1 MKSTVIQVRPILAA
15 LRRHKMATLLI
26 VLQIALTLAVVS
38 NALFIVKTRVL
49 HLSRPTGTDEAHL
62 IAIRNGWI
70 GQPDA
75 PHIDAQ
81 MRADLA
87 TLRHLPG
94 VRNAFASQ
102 AYPMEEGGGGLVSIK
117 HQIEQTTKAQLAL
130 SYLADE
136 HALDT
141 FGIALVAGRN
151 FRADEIVS
159 LGPYDKSQP
168 VAIIIT
174 RDLARKLFPDGVA
187 AVGQRVYLSDDG
199 PSTIIGMVDRLQ
211 GSYAGSSTRS
221 IDEDTVLV
229 PARYASSDDGASYA
243 GGTVYLVRV
252 QPGQLAAVLRAA
264 PAALVAQNRMR
275 VINPEDGVVTLAQ
288 ARAKAYATDRGVA
301 IMMGAICVLLLLAT
315 AGGIV
320 GLSSFWVGQR
330 RRSIGV
336 RRALGATRG
345 DILRYFQ
352 TENALIVGIG
362 VVLGVALGIAAN
374 LLLMTHYE
382 LPRMPLWLLGVG
394 ALLLWLL
401 GQLAV
406 FGPAR
411 RAAAVP
417 PVEATRS
424 V

>member
-1 MKSTVIQVRPILAA
+1 MKNTLIQVRPILAA
-15 LRRHKMATLLI
+15 LRRHRMATLLI

-38 NALFIVKTRVL
+38 NALFIVKTRVV

-62 IAIRNGWI
+62 FAINNQWI
-70 GQPDA
+70 GQPDL

-81 MRADLA
+81 IRADLA
-87 TLRHLPG
+87 TLRSLPG
-94 VRNAFASQ
+94 VRDAFSSQ
-102 AYPMEEGGGGLVSIK
+102 AYPLESGGGGLVRIK
-117 HQIEQTTKAQLAL
+117 HQAEQTTKPQLAL
-130 SYLADE
+130 SYFADE
-136 HALDT
+136 HALGT
-141 FGIALVAGRN
+141 LGTGLVAGRN
-151 FRADEIVS
+151 FRADEIGS
-159 LGPYDKSQP
+159 LGPYDKAAP
-168 VAIIIT
+168 AVIIIT
-174 RDLARKLFPDGVA
+174 RHLADKLFPDGATV
-187 AVGQRVYLSDDG
+187 VGQRVYLDDKH
-199 PSTIIGMVDRLQ
+199 PSTIIGMVDRLE

-221 IDEDTVLV
+221 IDEDTVLL
-229 PARYASSDDGASYA
+229 PARYTSTDEGA
-243 GGTVYLVRV
+243 VYLLRA
-252 QPGQLAAVLRAA
+252 QPGQLDTLLRTA

-275 VINPEDGVVTLAQ
+275 LISPEDGVITLTQ
-288 ARAKAYATDRGVA
+288 ARTKGYATDRGVA
-301 IMMGAICVLLLLAT
+301 IMMGAVCVLLLLAT

-352 TENALIVGIG
+352 TENALIVGMG
-362 VVLGVALGIAAN
+362 VVLGVMLGIAGN
-374 LLLMTHYE
+374 LSLMTHYE
-382 LPRMPLWLLGVG
+382 LPRMPLWVLGAG
-394 ALLLWLL
+394 ASLLWLL

>member
-1 MKSTVIQVRPILAA
+1 MNTAMQIRPILAA

-62 IAIRNGWI
+62 FVIRNEWI
-70 GQPDA
+70 GQLNA

-102 AYPMEEGGGGLVSIK
+102 AYPMEEGGGGLVRIK
-117 HQIEQTTKAQLAL
+117 HRIEQTTKAQLAL

-141 FGIALVAGRN
+141 FGVALVAGRN
-151 FRADEIVS
+151 FRADEIAS
-159 LGPYDKSQP
+159 LGPYDKVVP
-168 VAIIIT
+168 AVIIIT
-174 RDLARKLFPDGVA
+174 RDLAQKLFPDSA

-252 QPGQLAAVLRAA
+252 QPGQLAAVVRAA

-275 VINPEDGVVTLAQ
+275 VISPEDGVVTLAQ

-301 IMMGAICVLLLLAT
+301 IMMGAICALLLLAT

-362 VVLGVALGIAAN
+362 VALGVALGVVAN
-374 LLLMTHYE
+374 LSLMTHYE
-382 LPRMPLWLLGVG
+382 LPRMPLWVLGVG

>member
-1 MKSTVIQVRPILAA
+1 MNTTMQIRPILAA

-38 NALFIVKTRVL
+38 NALFIVKTRVV
-49 HLSRPTGTDEAHL
+49 HLSRPSGTDEAHL
-62 IAIRNGWI
+62 FVINNQWI
-70 GQPDA
+70 GQSDT

-81 MRADLA
+81 MRTDLA
-87 TLRHLPG
+87 TLRSLPG
-94 VRNAFASQ
+94 VRDAFASQ
-102 AYPMEEGGGGLVSIK
+102 AYPLEEGGGGLVRIK
-117 HQIEQTTKAQLAL
+117 HRVERTTKAQLGL
-130 SYLADE
+130 SYFADE
-136 HALDT
+136 HAIDT
-141 FGIALVAGRN
+141 FGTALVAGRN
-151 FRADEIVS
+151 FRADEIGS
-159 LGPYDKSQP
+159 LGPYDKVVP
-168 VAIIIT
+168 VVIIIT
-174 RDLARKLFPDGVA
+174 RDLANKLFPDGA
-187 AVGQRVYLSDDG
+187 AVGQRVYLNDAS
-199 PSTIIGMVDRLQ
+199 PSTIIGVVDRLQ

-229 PARYASSDDGASYA
+229 PARYASTGDGAAFA
-243 GGTVYLVRV
+243 GGVVYLVRT
-252 QPGQLAAVLRAA
+252 QPGQLEAVLRSA

-275 VINPEDGVVTLAQ
+275 LISPENGVVTLAQ
-288 ARAKAYATDRGVA
+288 ARTKAYATDRGVA
-301 IMMGAICVLLLLAT
+301 IMMGAVCVLLLLAT

-320 GLSSFWVGQR
+320 GLSSFWVSQR

-374 LLLMTHYE
+374 LSLMTHYE
-382 LPRMPLWLLGVG
+382 LPRMPLWVLGVG

>member
-1 MKSTVIQVRPILAA
+1 MTASAA
-15 LRRHKMATLLI
+15 PRSAC
-26 VLQIALTLAVVS
+26 
-38 NALFIVKTRVL
+38 
-49 HLSRPTGTDEAHL
+49 
-62 IAIRNGWI
+62 
-70 GQPDA
+70 
-75 PHIDAQ
+75 
-81 MRADLA
+81 
-87 TLRHLPG
+87 
-94 VRNAFASQ
+94 
-102 AYPMEEGGGGLVSIK
+102 
-117 HQIEQTTKAQLAL
+117 
-130 SYLADE
+130 
-136 HALDT
+136 
-141 FGIALVAGRN
+141 
-151 FRADEIVS
+151 ADEIGS
-159 LGPYDKSQP
+159 LGPYDKVVP
-168 VAIIIT
+168 AAIIIT
-174 RDLARKLFPDGVA
+174 RDLAQKLFPDSA
-187 AVGQRVYLSDDG
+187 AVGRRVYLSDDG

-211 GSYAGSSTRS
+211 GGYAGSSTRS

-229 PARYASSDDGASYA
+229 PARYASSDDGASYP
-243 GGTVYLVRV
+243 GGTIYLVRA

-275 VINPEDGVVTLAQ
+275 VISPEDGVVTLAQ
-288 ARAKAYATDRGVA
+288 AREKAYATDRGVA
-301 IMMGAICVLLLLAT
+301 IMMGMVCVLLLLAT

-362 VVLGVALGIAAN
+362 VALGVALGIAAN
-374 LLLMTHYE
+374 LSLMTHYE

>member
-1 MKSTVIQVRPILAA
+1 
-15 LRRHKMATLLI
+15 MATLLI

-38 NALFIVKTRVL
+38 NALFIVETRVL
-49 HLSRPTGTDEAHL
+49 HLSRPSGTDEAHL
-62 IAIRNGWI
+62 IAIRNEWI
-70 GQPDA
+70 GQPA
-75 PHIDAQ
+75 SRHIDAQ

-87 TLRHLPG
+87 TLRNLPG
-94 VRNAFASQ
+94 VRDAFASQ

-117 HQIEQTTKAQLAL
+117 HRVEQTAKAQLAL

-151 FRADEIVS
+151 FRADEIGS
-159 LGPYDKSQP
+159 LGPYDKVVP
-168 VAIIIT
+168 AAIIIT
-174 RDLARKLFPDGVA
+174 RDLAQKLFPDSA
-187 AVGQRVYLSDDG
+187 AVGRRVYLSDDG

-211 GSYAGSSTRS
+211 GGYAGSSTRS

-229 PARYASSDDGASYA
+229 PARYASSDDGASYP
-243 GGTVYLVRV
+243 GGTIYLVRA

-275 VINPEDGVVTLAQ
+275 VISPEDGVVTLAQ
-288 ARAKAYATDRGVA
+288 AREKAYATDRGVA
-301 IMMGAICVLLLLAT
+301 IMMGMVCVLLLLAT
-315 AGGIV
+315 AAGIV

-362 VVLGVALGIAAN
+362 VALGVALGIAAN
-374 LLLMTHYE
+374 LSLMTHYE

>member
-1 MKSTVIQVRPILAA
+1 MSLHPILAA
-15 LRRHKMATLLI
+15 LRRHKVATLLI

-38 NALFIVKTRVL
+38 NALFIVRTRIV

-62 IAIRNGWI
+62 FVIRNDWI
-70 GQPDA
+70 GQPDV

-87 TLRHLPG
+87 TLRGLPG
-94 VRNAFASQ
+94 VRDAFASE
-102 AYPMEEGGGGLVSIK
+102 AYPLEGGWGMLVGIK
-117 HQIEQTTKAQLAL
+117 HQVEQTTKPQFAIA
-130 SYLADE
+130 YFADE

-141 FGIALVAGRN
+141 FGISLVAGRN
-151 FRADEIVS
+151 FRADEVGS
-159 LGPYDKSQP
+159 LGPYVKSRP
-168 VAIIIT
+168 AVVIIT
-174 RDLARKLFPDGVA
+174 RDLARKLFPDSK
-187 AVGQRVYLSDDG
+187 AVGKRVYLSDDG
-199 PSTIIGMVDRLQ
+199 PSTIIGVVDRLE
-211 GSYAGSSTRS
+211 GAYAGSTTRS
-221 IDEDTVLV
+221 IDEDTILV
-229 PARYASSDDGASYA
+229 PVRYANPDGV
-243 GGTVYLVRV
+243 VYLVRT
-252 QPGQLAAVLRAA
+252 QPDELATVLHAA
-264 PAALVAQNRMR
+264 PAALSAQNRLR
-275 VINPEDGVVTLAQ
+275 VISPEDGVITLAQ
-288 ARAKAYATDRGVA
+288 ARMQGYATDRGVA
-301 IMMGAICVLLLLAT
+301 IMMAVVCVLLLLAT

-362 VVLGVALGIAAN
+362 VVLGAALGVAAN
-374 LLLMTHYE
+374 LSLMTYYE
-382 LPRMPLWLLGVG
+382 LPRMPLWVLGVG

-406 FGPAR
+406 LGPAR

>member
-1 MKSTVIQVRPILAA
+1 MNTTMQVRPILAA

-38 NALFIVKTRVL
+38 NALFIVRTRVL
-49 HLSRPTGTDEAHL
+49 HLSRPSGTDEAHL
-62 IAIRNGWI
+62 ISIRNDWI
-70 GQPDA
+70 GQLDT
-75 PHIDAQ
+75 PHVDAQ
-81 MRADLA
+81 MRTDLA
-87 TLRHLPG
+87 ILRNLPG
-94 VRNAFASQ
+94 VRDAFASQ
-102 AYPMEEGGGGLVSIK
+102 AYPMQQGGGGLVFIK
-117 HQIEQTTKAQLAL
+117 HQVEQTTKAQLAL

-151 FRADEIVS
+151 FRADEIAS
-159 LGPYDKSQP
+159 LGPYDKSRP
-168 VAIIIT
+168 AAIIIT
-174 RDLARKLFPDGVA
+174 RDLAGKLFPDGA
-187 AVGQRVYLSDDG
+187 NAVGQRVYLSDDG

-211 GSYAGSSTRS
+211 GGYAGSSTRS

-229 PARYASSDDGASYA
+229 PARYASADDGSSYP
-243 GGTVYLVRV
+243 GGTVYLVRA
-252 QPGQLAAVLRAA
+252 QPGQLAAVLRSA
-264 PAALVAQNRMR
+264 PAALIAQNRMR
-275 VINPEDGVVTLAQ
+275 VIDPEGVVTLAQ
-288 ARAKAYATDRGVA
+288 ARTKAYATDRGVA
-301 IMMGAICVLLLLAT
+301 IMMAAVCVLLLLAT

-320 GLSSFWVGQR
+320 GLSSFWVSQR

-362 VVLGVALGIAAN
+362 VVLGVALGIAGN
-374 LLLMTHYE
+374 LSLMTHYE
-382 LPRMPLWLLGVG
+382 LPRMPLWVLGIG

>member
-1 MKSTVIQVRPILAA
+1 MNMTMQIRPILAA

-38 NALFIVKTRVL
+38 NALFIVKTRVV
-49 HLSRPTGTDEAHL
+49 HLSRPTGTDEANL
-62 IAIRNGWI
+62 FVIKNEWV
-70 GQPDA
+70 GQPDV

-87 TLRHLPG
+87 TLRNLPG
-94 VRNAFASQ
+94 ARDAFASQ
-102 AYPMEEGGGGLVSIK
+102 AYPFGGWGGLVLIK
-117 HQIEQTTKAQLAL
+117 HQVEQAVKPQLAI
-130 SYLADE
+130 SYFADQ

-141 FGIALVAGRN
+141 FGISLVAGRN

-159 LGPYDKSQP
+159 LGPYDKSRP
-168 VAIIIT
+168 AVIIVT
-174 RDLARKLFPDGVA
+174 RDLAHKLFPNGVA
-187 AVGQRVYLSDDG
+187 VGRRVYLSDDG
-199 PSTIIGMVDRLQ
+199 PSTIIGVLDRLEGAYV
-211 GSYAGSSTRS
+211 GSTTRS
-221 IDEDTVLV
+221 IDEDTILV
-229 PARYASSDDGASYA
+229 PARYANPDG
-243 GGTVYLVRV
+243 VIYLVRT
-252 QPGQLAAVLRAA
+252 QPGQLAVVVQAA

-275 VINPEDGVVTLAQ
+275 LISPEDGVITLAQ
-288 ARAKAYATDRGVA
+288 ARAKGYATDRGVA
-301 IMMGAICVLLLLAT
+301 IMMGAVCVLLLLAT

-362 VVLGVALGIAAN
+362 VVLGVALGVAAN
-374 LLLMTHYE
+374 LSLITHYE
-382 LPRMPLWLLGVG
+382 LPRMPLWVLGVG

>member
-1 MKSTVIQVRPILAA
+1 VAIEIERMSTTMQIRPILAA

-38 NALFIVKTRVL
+38 NALFIVKTRVV
-49 HLSRPTGTDEAHL
+49 HLSRPSGTDEAHL
-62 IAIRNGWI
+62 FAINNQWV
-70 GQPDA
+70 GQPDL
-75 PHIDAQ
+75 PHIHAQ

-87 TLRHLPG
+87 VLRKLPG
-94 VRNAFASQ
+94 VRDAFASQ
-102 AYPMEEGGGGLVSIK
+102 AYPLEQGGGGLVRLTHRVEAK
-117 HQIEQTTKAQLAL
+117 KAQLAL
-130 SYLADE
+130 SYFADE
-136 HALDT
+136 HAIDT
-141 FGIALVAGRN
+141 LGVTLVVGRN
-151 FRADEIVS
+151 FRADEIGS
-159 LGPYDKSQP
+159 LGPSDK
-168 VAIIIT
+168 VAPAVTIIT
-174 RDLARKLFPDGVA
+174 RDLAHKLFPDGE
-187 AVGQRVYLSDDG
+187 AVGRQVYFNADD
-199 PSTIIGMVDRLQ
+199 PSTIIGVVDTLE

-229 PARYASSDDGASYA
+229 PTRYASPDDGA
-243 GGTVYLVRV
+243 VYLVRA
-252 QPGQLAAVLRAA
+252 QPGQLAALLRSA
-264 PAALVAQNRMR
+264 PAALVAQTRMR
-275 VINPEDGVVTLAQ
+275 LISPEDGVVTLAQ
-288 ARAKAYATDRGVA
+288 AREKAYATDRGVA
-301 IMMGAICVLLLLAT
+301 IMMGAMCVLLLLAT

-352 TENALIVGIG
+352 AENALIVGLG

-374 LLLMTHYE
+374 LSLMTHYE
-382 LPRMPLWLLGVG
+382 LPRMPLWVLGIG

>member
-1 MKSTVIQVRPILAA
+1 MNTAMQIRPILAA

-62 IAIRNGWI
+62 FVIRNEWI
-70 GQPDA
+70 GQLNA

-102 AYPMEEGGGGLVSIK
+102 AYPMEEGGGGLVRIK

-130 SYLADE
+130 SYLGDE

-151 FRADEIVS
+151 FRADEIGS
-159 LGPYDKSQP
+159 LGPYDKVVP
-168 VAIIIT
+168 AVIIIT
-174 RDLARKLFPDGVA
+174 RDLAQKLFPDSA

-252 QPGQLAAVLRAA
+252 QPGQLAAVVRAA

-275 VINPEDGVVTLAQ
+275 VISPEDGVVTLAQ
-288 ARAKAYATDRGVA
+288 AREKAYATDRGVA
-301 IMMGAICVLLLLAT
+301 IMMGAICALLLLAT

-362 VVLGVALGIAAN
+362 VALGVALGIAAN
-374 LLLMTHYE
+374 LSLMTHYE
-382 LPRMPLWLLGVG
+382 LPRMPLWVLGVG

>member
-1 MKSTVIQVRPILAA
+1 MMQIRPILAA

-38 NALFIVKTRVL
+38 NALFIVKTRVV
-49 HLSRPTGTDEAHL
+49 HLSRPTGVDEAHL
-62 IAIRNGWI
+62 FAINNQWI
-70 GQPDA
+70 GQPDL

-87 TLRHLPG
+87 TLRKLPG
-94 VRNAFASQ
+94 VRDAFASQ
-102 AYPMEEGGGGLVSIK
+102 AYPLEGGGGVLVSIK
-117 HQIEQTTKAQLAL
+117 HQVEQTTKPQLAL
-130 SYLADE
+130 SYFADE
-136 HALDT
+136 HALGT
-141 FGIALVAGRN
+141 FGTTLVAGRN
-151 FRADEIVS
+151 FRADEIGS
-159 LGPYDKSQP
+159 LGPYDKVAP
-168 VAIIIT
+168 AAIIIT
-174 RDLARKLFPDGVA
+174 RHLAHKLFPDGAA
-187 AVGQRVYLSDDG
+187 AVAQRVYLDDAH
-199 PSTIIGMVDRLQ
+199 PTTIIGVVDRLE

-229 PARYASSDDGASYA
+229 PARYTNPDDGV
-243 GGTVYLVRV
+243 VYLVRA
-252 QPGQLAAVLRAA
+252 QSGELATLLRTA
-264 PAALVAQNRMR
+264 PAALVAQNRKR
-275 VINPEDGVVTLAQ
+275 LISPEDGVITLTQ
-288 ARAKAYATDRGVA
+288 ARTQGYATDRGVA
-301 IMMGAICVLLLLAT
+301 IMMAVICGLLLLAT

-362 VVLGVALGIAAN
+362 VVLGAVLGVAAN
-374 LLLMTHYE
+374 LSLMTHYE
-382 LPRMPLWLLGVG
+382 LPRMPLWVLAVG

>member
-1 MKSTVIQVRPILAA
+1 MNTTMQIRPILAA

-38 NALFIVKTRVL
+38 NALFIVKTRIV
-49 HLSRPTGTDEAHL
+49 HLSRPTGTDEANL
-62 IAIRNGWI
+62 FVIKNEWI
-70 GQPDA
+70 GRPGV
-75 PHIDAQ
+75 PRIDTQ

-87 TLRHLPG
+87 TLRNLPG
-94 VRNAFASQ
+94 VRDAFSSE
-102 AYPMEEGGGGLVSIK
+102 AYPLEGGWGMLMLIK
-117 HQIEQTTKAQLAL
+117 HRVEQTTKPQLAIA
-130 SYLADE
+130 YFADE
-136 HALDT
+136 HAINT

-151 FRADEIVS
+151 FRTDEIVS
-159 LGPYDKSQP
+159 LGPYDKSRP
-168 VAIIIT
+168 AVIIVT
-174 RDLARKLFPDGVA
+174 RDLAHKLFPDGVA
-187 AVGQRVYLSDDG
+187 VGQRIYLTDDG
-199 PSTIIGMVDRLQ
+199 PSTIIGVVDRLQ
-211 GSYAGSSTRS
+211 GPYAGSTTRS

-229 PARYASSDDGASYA
+229 PARYANPDGV
-243 GGTVYLVRV
+243 VYLVRV
-252 QPGQLAAVLRAA
+252 QPGQLAAVLRSA
-264 PAALVAQNRMR
+264 PAALSAQNRMR
-275 VINPEDGVVTLAQ
+275 LISPVDGVITLAQ
-288 ARAKAYATDRGVA
+288 ARAKGYATDRGVA
-301 IMMGAICVLLLLAT
+301 IMMGAVCVLLLLAT

-345 DILRYFQ
+345 HILRYFQ
-352 TENALIVGIG
+352 TENALIVGFG

-374 LLLMTHYE
+374 LSLMTHYE
-382 LPRMPLWLLGVG
+382 LPRMPLWVLGVG

>member
-1 MKSTVIQVRPILAA
+1 MIQIRPILAA
-15 LRRHKMATLLI
+15 LRRHKMATLMI
-26 VLQIALTLAVVS
+26 VLQIALTLAVIS
-38 NALFIVKTRVL
+38 NALFIVKTRVV
-49 HLSRPTGTDEAHL
+49 HLSRASGTDEAHL
-62 IAIRNGWI
+62 FAINNQWI
-70 GQPDA
+70 GQPDV
-75 PHIDAQ
+75 PHIHAQ

-87 TLRHLPG
+87 TLRKLPG
-94 VRNAFASQ
+94 VHDAFASQ
-102 AYPMEEGGGGLVSIK
+102 AYPLEEGGGGLVRLK
-117 HQIEQTTKAQLAL
+117 HRVEQKKLQLAL

-151 FRADEIVS
+151 FRADEIAS
-159 LGPYDKSQP
+159 LGPYDTVVP
-168 VAIIIT
+168 AVIIIT
-174 RDLARKLFPDGVA
+174 RDLAHKLFPEGA

-199 PSTIIGMVDRLQ
+199 PSTIIGMVDRLE

-229 PARYASSDDGASYA
+229 PARYASADDGAAYS
-243 GGTVYLVRV
+243 GGVVYLVRA
-252 QPGQLAAVLRAA
+252 QPGQLDVLLRSA

-275 VINPEDGVVTLAQ
+275 LISPEDGVVTLAQ
-288 ARAKAYATDRGVA
+288 AREKAYATDRGVA
-301 IMMGAICVLLLLAT
+301 IMMGAMCLLLLLAT

-345 DILRYFQ
+345 DILLYFQ
-352 TENALIVGIG
+352 TENALIVGMG

-374 LLLMTHYE
+374 LSLMTHYE
-382 LPRMPLWLLGVG
+382 LPQMPLWVLGVG
-394 ALLLWLL
+394 AVLLWLL

-417 PVEATRS
+417 PVEAARS

>member
-1 MKSTVIQVRPILAA
+1 MSLHPILAA

-38 NALFIVKTRVL
+38 NALFIVETRVL
-49 HLSRPTGTDEAHL
+49 HLSRPSGTDEAHL
-62 IAIRNGWI
+62 IAIRNEWI
-70 GQPDA
+70 GQPA
-75 PHIDAQ
+75 SRHIDAQ

-87 TLRHLPG
+87 TLRNLPG
-94 VRNAFASQ
+94 VRDAFASQ

-117 HQIEQTTKAQLAL
+117 HRVEQTAKAQLAL

-151 FRADEIVS
+151 FRADEIGS
-159 LGPYDKSQP
+159 LGPYDKVVP
-168 VAIIIT
+168 AAIIIT
-174 RDLARKLFPDGVA
+174 RDLAQKLFPDSA
-187 AVGQRVYLSDDG
+187 AVGRRVYLSDDG

-211 GSYAGSSTRS
+211 GGYAGSSTRS

-229 PARYASSDDGASYA
+229 PARYASSDDGASYP
-243 GGTVYLVRV
+243 GGTIYLVRA

-275 VINPEDGVVTLAQ
+275 VISPEDGVVTLAQ
-288 ARAKAYATDRGVA
+288 AREKAYATDRGVA
-301 IMMGAICVLLLLAT
+301 IMMGMVCVLLLLAT

-362 VVLGVALGIAAN
+362 VALGVALGIAAN
-374 LLLMTHYE
+374 LSLMTHYE